1 MLRTRTRALTLVLA
15 VLALV
20 AAGCGADDGATAE
33 SDSPATSAASVAGS
47 ATTEPPADD
56 GAPLA
61 LVVIDDGLA
70 AVPVG
75 SSSPRW
81 SAPGGVAA
89 LDGSAVFAA
98 TRREEAAEVDT
109 ELTRLDPRTGAER
122 ESWDL
127 QGPLAVAAVAPG
139 GRWVALVHRPDV
151 DHYDDASGGH
161 GLSGSHTKAPRKG
174 PDDLATRLV
183 VFDGREGR
191 VAYDHELD
199 GDVLPEAFSS
209 DGTKLFTLRFHPDH
223 YRIETVDVAT
233 GAQDET
239 LGRNKKG
246 AGEMHGSVVRAVMSQ
261 DGSIVSTLYRNP
273 GDAEHPAFVHV
284 LDVLN
289 GWAHCADLPAPFGGE
304 DGTDDIFPSGY
315 AVDVVHRAADGKGA
329 VVANVNVDALH
340 NPDPETPIAVT
351 VNADADP
358 PTLPAGVTEVDGFAH
373 LVTVIE

>member
-1 MLRTRTRALTLVLA
+1 MIRTRSLLLILAALTLVG
-15 VLALV
+15 
-20 AAGCGADDGATAE
+20 AGCGSDDPDAEAASDGTEPTASTASTDTTVPPDDGR
-33 SDSPATSAASVAGS
+33 
-47 ATTEPPADD
+47 
-56 GAPLA
+56 PLA
-61 LVVIDDGLA
+61 LVLTDDGLS

-75 SSSPRW
+75 TSTPRW

-98 TRREEAAEVDT
+98 TKDDVDT
-109 ELTRLDPRTGAER
+109 ELIRLDPRTGATR
-122 ESWDL
+122 ETWAL
-127 QGPLAVAAVAPG
+127 QGPLEVAAVAPG

-151 DHYDDASGGH
+151 DHYDDGAGSH
-161 GLSGSHTKAPRKG
+161 AKAPAKDADGLS
-174 PDDLATRLV
+174 TRLL
-183 VFDGREGR
+183 VFDGREGA
-191 VAYDHELD
+191 VAYEHELD

-209 DGTKLFTLRFHPDH
+209 DGAKLFTLRFHPDH

-289 GWAHCADLPAPFGGE
+289 GWAHCADLPAPFGTDG
-304 DGTDDIFPSGY
+304 GTDQIFPSGY
-315 AVDVVHRAADGKGA
+315 AVDVVHQDGDAKGA
-329 VVANVNVDALH
+329 VVANINVDALH
-340 NPDPETPIAVT
+340 NPDPQTPIAVT
-351 VNADADP
+351 VGEAADP
-358 PTLPAGVTEVDGFAH
+358 PTLPDGVAEVDGYRHFI
-373 LVTVIE
+373 TVI